1 MATPARRRLT
11 LVRYEPTAECLSE
24 ALYCAAVPCRYHL
37 GTSGLTFRCAI
48 DVANRYPHGLPPSIV
63 ADLLGITESE
73 AQRAER
79 AAYPKIRIELQRL
92 DNEEHE
98 GARRARE
105 RDRGGVRVSRA
116 ARVPPAWAQ
125 ARRRRAARRPVDSD
139 HRSPSPAPVEVP
151 VLVLMLCPGCPLR
164 RAVTRKRPAPRPAP
178 QPVDPRQLWL
188 PLVA

>member
-11 LVRYEPTAECLSE
+11 LVRYEPSTECLSE
-24 ALYCAAVPCRYHL
+24 ALFCEAVPCRYHL

-105 RDRGGVRVSRA
+105 RDRGGDRA
-116 ARVPPAWAQ
+116 VLVAKVPPAWAQ
-125 ARRRRAARRPVDSD
+125 ARRRAALRRRHSLLLGAPV
-139 HRSPSPAPVEVP
+139 APVEA
-151 VLVLMLCPGCPLR
+151 LVLMLCPGCPLR

>member
-1 MATPARRRLT
+1 MATPARRRLA
-11 LVRYEPTAECLSE
+11 LVRYEPTTECLSD
-24 ALYCAAVPCRYHL
+24 ALFCAAVPCRYHL

-105 RDRGGVRVSRA
+105 RDRRCGRA
-116 ARVPPAWAQ
+116 GLASKVPPAWTQ
-125 ARRRRAARRPVDSD
+125 ARRRAALRRR
-139 HRSPSPAPVEVP
+139 RSLQWGAPVPRVEA
-151 VLVLMLCPGCPLR
+151 LVLMLCPGCPLR
-164 RAVTRKRPAPRPAP
+164 RAVARKRPAPRPAP
-178 QPVDPRQLWL
+178 PPADPRQLWL